1 MESIRIGKGEE
12 DFISIDDL
20 LEDYIYIR
28 EERDEFIYVVRD
40 LLILSF
46 YIFIRRNVNLFDGS
60 FFLADFNNLE
70 IGQVVS

>member
-1 MESIRIGKGEE
+1 MESIRIGKGEG

-40 LLILSF
+40 LLYF
-46 YIFIRRNVNLFDGS
+46 YSKKCKSSRSIFLPRRF
-60 FFLADFNNLE
+60 
-70 IGQVVS
+70 

>member
-1 MESIRIGKGEE
+1 MESIRIGKGEG

-46 YIFIRRNVNLFDGS
+46 YIFI
-60 FFLADFNNLE
+60 
-70 IGQVVS
+70 